1 MPHGVCSALGDC
13 ICQPDFAGATCGSAR
28 NTSVFVLP
36 WDTNVMQWAVLY
48 VPFKVRRRM
57 ASGSWSERVTVASP
71 TPTHLPPT
79 RAALHTLHPPVL
91 LISPFHFGFAQSD
104 MTMDFVIVF
113 LMMLQLT
120 AFETMRAVESERR
133 AEIERNRGCVH
144 RLNRVLIALRVC
156 EEVRAR
162 ALVYV
167 CVRGGGFN
175 TTLTSSPSTNYT
187 PPPLSGRLTR
197 RWLSTCSRARACQ
210 SASPRGRGRPAPAP
224 WTTGRNTRAPSST
237 RSSSWFANEWQWVG
251 GWVGGS
257 KVPGVAGGGV
267 VVADQTRCLFL

>member
-144 RLNRVLIALRVC
+144 RSNRVLIALRVC

-187 PPPLSGRLTR
+187 HTPTFREVDEAVVVNVQPGEGLPIGESQGT
-197 RWLSTCSRARACQ
+197 WS
-210 SASPRGRGRPAPAP
+210 
-224 WTTGRNTRAPSST
+224 TRAGAMDNWTQHP
-237 RSSSWFANEWQWVG
+237 RSIFNSLKLMVCE
-251 GWVGGS
+251 
-257 KVPGVAGGGV
+257 
-267 VVADQTRCLFL
+267 